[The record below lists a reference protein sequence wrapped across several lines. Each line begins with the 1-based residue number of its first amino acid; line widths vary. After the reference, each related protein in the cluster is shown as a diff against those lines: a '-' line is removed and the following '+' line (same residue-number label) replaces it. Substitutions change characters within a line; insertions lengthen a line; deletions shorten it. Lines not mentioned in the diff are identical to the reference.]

1 MSAAGMVAPR
11 AAFGAALVEM
21 APRYPD
27 MVVLDPDV
35 CASTQTSLFRTAY
48 PDRFY
53 EMGIA
58 EADAVC
64 AAAGMA
70 TCGLVPW
77 VSAFAVFLAGR
88 ACDQIRASVAIPRLP
103 VKLNGSYGGLPSG
116 RGGATHSAV
125 EDLAIMR
132 AMPNM
137 TVLSSADAA
146 ETRALAE
153 LAMRLPGPVYLRTV
167 RCELPALFGP
177 DCAPELGKAVLLA
190 PGGDVAILSEG
201 MMAHRAL
208 AAASILAREGISA
221 RVLHFP
227 SIKPI
232 DRDAIAG
239 AARECGRLVT
249 VENHSL
255 VGGLGSAVCE
265 IVAEECPCRVTR
277 LGFPD
282 VFMESG
288 DDDQVFAKYGLDA
301 AGIAAAARSSA
312 RAKEAASGGEA
323 RLS

>member
-1 MSAAGMVAPR
+1 
-11 AAFGAALVEM
+11 
-21 APRYPD
+21 
-27 MVVLDPDV
+27 
-35 CASTQTSLFRTAY
+35 
-48 PDRFY
+48 
-53 EMGIA
+53 
-58 EADAVC
+58 
-64 AAAGMA
+64 
-70 TCGLVPW
+70 VPW

-88 ACDQIRASVAIPRLP
+88 ALDQVRASVAHPGLP

-137 TVLSSADAA
+137 TVLSPADAA
-146 ETRALAE
+146 ETRALAD

-177 DCAPELGKAVLLA
+177 GHAPSLGQAVELA

-208 AAASILAREGISA
+208 EAARLLGREGIRA

-232 DRDAIAG
+232 DRGAIAR
-239 AARECGRLVT
+239 AARECGELVT
-249 VENHSL
+249 VENHSR
-255 VGGLGSAVCE
+255 VGGFGGAVCE
-265 IVAEECPCRVTR
+265 AASEECPCRITR

-288 DDDQVFAKYGLDA
+288 DDERIFALHGLDA
-301 AGIAAAARSSA
+301 AGIAAAAR
-312 RAKEAASGGEA
+312 AALGAGRGE
-323 RLS
+323 R